1 MTAPKTDKMYAY
13 YEQQSILPTFARFT
27 TIEQLDRYDRQRAHI
42 FCDKLHLPV
51 QIFKG
56 THTVE
61 FGPDS
66 GENSLVFARWGANLT
81 LVEPNPN
88 ARPQILAYFEKFN
101 LKDKLESLV
110 EVDVAQFESQE
121 KYDLIVAEG
130 FIYTVRPEST
140 WIELFSRLLNENGFC
155 VINYYESTASFLEL
169 ILKVIHARTK
179 ALTGLDSQE
188 NGWRLF
194 QSKWNSIPHTRAFE
208 SWVMDVLNNPFVRY
222 EYFLNASDLCC
233 KLSSAGFSLYSS
245 WPNYSDTLSIYW
257 HKKELS
263 SEEQLANNLDFI
275 ARSSLSFAFGKKL
288 FLFAQSPDEVK
299 AVSDVVN
306 RIVTSIDRLIDDF
319 DASVVQQVREDLQ
332 QIKKLLSDGDVLA
345 DSEAE
350 KQEAIQLIA
359 SIDRIFELLAAGD
372 VKGLTDF
379 CNSDAI
385 FIKNWGVQYHF
396 AVFKKKQV
404 SI

>member
-1 MTAPKTDKMYAY
+1 MTAQKTDKMYAY

-27 TIEQLDRYDRQRAHI
+27 TIEQLERYDRQRTHI

-51 QIFKG
+51 QVFKG
-56 THTVE
+56 ATTVE

-66 GENSLVFARWGANLT
+66 GENSLVFARWGASLT

-88 ARPQILAYFEKFN
+88 ARPKILAYFDKFN
-101 LKDKLESLV
+101 LKDRLKSLV

-121 KYDLIVAEG
+121 KYDLVIAEG

-140 WIELFSRLLNENGFC
+140 WIELFNRLLNDSGFC

-188 NGWRLF
+188 IAWKLF
-194 QSKWNSIPHTRAFE
+194 QAKWNSIPHTRAFE

-257 HKKELS
+257 HKKQLS
-263 SEEQLANNLDFI
+263 PEEQLANNLDFI

-299 AVSDVVN
+299 AVSKVAN

-319 DASVVQQVREDLQ
+319 DALAVQQVREDLQ
-332 QIKKLLSDGDVLA
+332 QIKKLLIEGDVLA

-350 KQEAIQLIA
+350 KQEVIQLIA
-359 SIDRIFELLAAGD
+359 SIDKIFDLLAAGD
-372 VKGLTDF
+372 VQALTDF
-379 CNSDAI
+379 CNTDAV

-396 AVFKKKQV
+396 AVFKKQPI